1 MSRRKLPHV
10 SWRTCRITAAA
21 ALVAL
26 LTAALLT
33 YPADAKPDK
42 SARTSALLLPA
53 LHIGRALDDGHNAT
67 VGALQAQAAA
77 QAAAHRKAEAA
88 AAAKHK
94 AEAAARR
101 QAEAAADRRA
111 ARAERQAQ
119 AERRA
124 QAERE
129 RTQQR
134 AARSATRTTETP
146 SVSGARSYAR
156 SRLSGSQYSCL
167 DSLIHRESGWNH
179 RATNPSSGAYGLMQA
194 LPGFKMSSAGAD
206 WRTNPVTQIR
216 WGLSYISSRYGS
228 PCGAWNFWQK
238 NRWY

>member
-1 MSRRKLPHV
+1 MSRPKIPHV

-53 LHIGRALDDGHNAT
+53 LHIDRALDDGHNAT

-77 QAAAHRKAEAA
+77 QAAAHRKAEAT
-88 AAAKHK
+88 AAAKRK
-94 AEAAARR
+94 AEAEARR
-101 QAEAAADRRA
+101 QAEAAATRRA
-111 ARAERQAQ
+111 ARAERQ
-119 AERRA
+119 A

-134 AARSATRTTETP
+134 AARSATRTMETP

-194 LPGFKMSSAGAD
+194 LPGSKMSSAGAD